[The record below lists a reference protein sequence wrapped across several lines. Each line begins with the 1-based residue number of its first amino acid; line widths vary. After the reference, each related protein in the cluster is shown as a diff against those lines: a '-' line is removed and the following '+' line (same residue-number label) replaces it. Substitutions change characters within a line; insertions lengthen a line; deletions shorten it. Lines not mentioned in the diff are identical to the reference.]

1 MNVPLKKHSGF
12 GGFTIME
19 VLFASLILTIIGVL
33 SYSAMFGTFKTQKIL
48 DEKADLQETGT
59 VVLNKIKDDITQT
72 FFVESP
78 QPKTQ
83 FLGEDQQNKD
93 KITFTALAHFPTHP
107 EARESDQTEITYKV
121 EDNPK
126 NPGMMLLLRRESP
139 HYWKLQKDND
149 NTGYATL
156 AENLIAFNIEYSDG
170 EKFLP
175 SWNIRSRDSL
185 NKLPKLIRIS
195 LTLKD
200 ERGREEYFET
210 VTDLPMSES
219 LSIGGTTSGQFVQ
232 PGTGAAPGSRSGGG

>member
-1 MNVPLKKHSGF
+1 MKPS
-12 GGFTIME
+12 GFTIME

-33 SYSAMFGTFKTQKIL
+33 SYSALFGTLKTQRVI

-83 FLGEDQQNKD
+83 FLGEDQQDKD
-93 KITFTALAHFPTHP
+93 KFTFTALAHFPTHP
-107 EARESDQTEITYKV
+107 EARESDQSEITYRAT
-121 EDNPK
+121 DNPK
-126 NPGMMLLLRRESP
+126 NPGTLLLQRKESP
-139 HYWKLQKDND
+139 HYWKIQKTDD
-149 NTGYATL
+149 DAGYVTL

-175 SWNIRSRDSL
+175 SWNIRSRDTL
-185 NKLPKLIRIS
+185 NKLPKLVKVS
-195 LTLKD
+195 FTLKD

-219 LSIGGTTSGQFVQ
+219 LSLSNATSRQFVPAR
-232 PGTGAAPGSRSGGG
+232 PGAKP